1 MQSGDDAVSL
11 IVQVAAGD
19 RAALKSL
26 YEREGAKVMAI
37 SLRMLGRRDIAEEV
51 VQDTF
56 LSIWRAAKSFDPSKG
71 SARSWIYVIA
81 RRRALDRLRASPW
94 LKRETPEFTEG
105 WAPSLSED
113 SLALTECLQQLDA
126 KSRYAICI
134 CYLYGLTH
142 EELSS
147 AVGVPLGTLKSRI
160 RRGLKSLRKC
170 LSA

>member
-1 MQSGDDAVSL
+1 MQSEDDAVKL
-11 IVQVAAGD
+11 IARVAAGD
-19 RAALKSL
+19 REALKSL
-26 YEREGAKVMAI
+26 YEQEGAKVMAI
-37 SLRMLGRRDIAEEV
+37 CLRMLARRDIAEEA

-56 LSIWRAAKSFDPSKG
+56 LSIWRAAGSFDPSKG
-71 SARSWIYVIA
+71 SARGWIYVIA

-94 LKRETPEFTEG
+94 LKRETPDFAED
-105 WAPSLSED
+105 WAPALGED
-113 SLALTECLQQLDA
+113 SLALSECLQQLDA

-147 AVGVPLGTLKSRI
+147 ATGVPLGTLKSRI
-160 RRGLKSLRKC
+160 RRGLMSLRKC